1 MNKPAKLS
9 ETELEVMEVM
19 WNQKPP
25 VTVSHLLQIFKE
37 EKGWKTSTLS
47 TLLARLMEKGYLTKT
62 LLGKV
67 NQYTPIITRQ
77 QHQNLTTRAFL
88 EDVHRGSVKSF
99 LASLADDELTNQELE
114 ELKTWFQQ
122 KYEEKP

>member
-1 MNKPAKLS
+1 
-9 ETELEVMEVM
+9 MEVM

-77 QHQNLTTRAFL
+77 QHQNLTILAFL

-99 LASLADDELTNQELE
+99 LASLADNGLTNQELE